1 MTSSVP
7 DVIETPRRIRP
18 MIGTILV
25 RAAVPVWIL
34 TGALFKL
41 SEAMPRYLPAQVRG
55 DAMRAGIDLMLLLAV
70 LISLEFLAIAVMVFL
85 GRYARA
91 MAIFML
97 SCFMLILLRDMYVVI
112 ADSVAKAAADGSSA
126 REGIKAGLD
135 SMKCGCF
142 GSKSPPL
149 YVMLAIDSGLLL
161 LVSIFRPLPAP
172 RPSRGTL
179 VAAALFFAAATAVTF
194 VRIRPPPF
202 PPPAPPAPAAAHA
215 SSSAAPGAPGAAAA
229 RALPDLPRRADFET
243 AVARARR
250 WLDKVD
256 VDPVE
261 LEERGYGG
269 AKLLAEIL
277 NAYAVL
283 DRFAAGADDHARI
296 RARVAD
302 LARHVERPEYHAIAD
317 ADDEAFA
324 RSSMSYLRVAILL
337 ERFGVD
343 VTGYR
348 RWVNELRPRLDAH
361 MPARG
366 GYQRGVFAL
375 YYDHFGLPRPAAL
388 AAGTSD
394 RGVVTK
400 RLPALSY
407 DERTMYELTHWVF
420 LAFEYGARPDQ
431 DLLDAG
437 DLDYLRA
444 TLPELVYDAMRIPD
458 PDIVAELRSCMTYL
472 GMHDDPMAR
481 KALDFLLDRQ
491 NEEGTWGSYE
501 MMRIAHGRFV
511 DQAYSLHTT
520 QVALIALVEA
530 YMGWPG

>member
-1 MTSSVP
+1 MTSSAP
-7 DVIETPRRIRP
+7 IDIETPRRIGP
-18 MIGTILV
+18 MVGTILV

-41 SEAMPRYLPAQVRG
+41 LEAMPRYLPAQVRG

-112 ADSVAKAAADGSSA
+112 ADAVAKAAADGSSA
-126 REGIKAGLD
+126 REGITAGLE

-149 YVMLAIDSGLLL
+149 YVMLAIDGGLLL

-172 RPSRGTL
+172 RPSRAAI
-179 VAAALFFAAATAVTF
+179 VAAAVFVAAATAVTF

-202 PPPAPPAPAAAHA
+202 PPPAPAAAHA
-215 SSSAAPGAPGAAAA
+215 SSSAAPGAPGAAAV
-229 RALPDLPRRADFET
+229 RALPDLPRRAGFES

-283 DRFAAGADDHARI
+283 DRFAAVADDRAAI
-296 RARVAD
+296 RARVAA

-348 RWVNELRPRLDAH
+348 RWIGELRPRLDAH

-375 YYDHFGLPRPAAL
+375 YYDHFVMPRPAVL
-388 AAGTSD
+388 SAGASD
-394 RGVVTK
+394 RGVVSQ

-420 LAFEYGARPDQ
+420 LAFEYGARTDQ
-431 DLLDAG
+431 DLFDAG
-437 DLDYLRA
+437 DLAYLRA
-444 TLPELVYDAMRIPD
+444 TVPELVYDAMRIPD

-491 NEEGTWGSYE
+491 NEDGTWGDYE
-501 MMRIAHGRFV
+501 MLRIAHGRFV